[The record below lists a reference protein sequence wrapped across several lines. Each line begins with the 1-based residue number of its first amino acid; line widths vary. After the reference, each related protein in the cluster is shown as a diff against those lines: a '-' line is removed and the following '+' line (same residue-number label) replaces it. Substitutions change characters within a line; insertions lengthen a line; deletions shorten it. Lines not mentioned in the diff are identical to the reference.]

1 MKPSRYTAAEYLL
14 AGAAAFFLLGAAVTV
29 ADVVLRATMGLNVPA
44 VIEVTTFSIGL
55 GALLSIPTCYLRR
68 THVTAKLLSELKPG
82 LFARPLGQLGAVV
95 SVLFAAVL
103 AWVMTGNALE
113 KWGGPELTR
122 DTGLPMDKLLAVVAS
137 TLVLS
142 LGASLIAVW
151 RAFGKGK

>member
-95 SVLFAAVL
+95 SVLFTAVL

-113 KWGGPELTR
+113 NGAGPN
-122 DTGLPMDKLLAVVAS
+122 
-137 TLVLS
+137 
-142 LGASLIAVW
+142 
-151 RAFGKGK
+151 